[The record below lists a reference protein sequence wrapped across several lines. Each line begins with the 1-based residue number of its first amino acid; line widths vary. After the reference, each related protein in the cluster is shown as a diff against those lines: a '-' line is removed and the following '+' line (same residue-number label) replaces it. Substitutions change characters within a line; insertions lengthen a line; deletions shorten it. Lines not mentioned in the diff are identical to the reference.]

1 MTRSEIAKH
10 RRNVQLRLDK
20 KLKYENV
27 KHKISILK
35 NISVIKNGILT
46 AKSIMSDIFAQ
57 LERENG

>member
-1 MTRSEIAKH
+1 MTRSEIAKL

-27 KHKISILK
+27 KYK
-35 NISVIKNGILT
+35 NFNSKEYIGYKNGILT